1 MLWKR
6 EMNAVAKEYESQGKA
21 IFEKLRKVAN
31 ASKLRSL
38 DCK

>member
-1 MLWKR
+1 MK
-6 EMNAVAKEYESQGKA
+6 AVAKDYKFQWRA
-21 IFEKLRKVAN
+21 IFEKLRKGVN